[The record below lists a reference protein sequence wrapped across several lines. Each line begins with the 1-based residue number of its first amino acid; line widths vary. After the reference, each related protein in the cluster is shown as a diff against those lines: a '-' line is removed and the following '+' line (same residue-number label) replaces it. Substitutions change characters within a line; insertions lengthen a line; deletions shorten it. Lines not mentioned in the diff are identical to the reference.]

1 LKINKVI
8 LNGWSFGGAVAQKI
22 ADMDPELV

>member
-8 LNGWSFGGAVAQKI
+8 LNGWSFGGAVVQKI
-22 ADMDPELV
+22 ADIAPELV